1 MCNRYVTPAQA
12 EVERFWNL
20 TPRTLPN
27 PWPAQVFPRAPG
39 PFLRAGANGVELLL
53 GDWGLIPPFATTR
66 VLRYSTNN
74 ARCETVAER
83 PVLRDAWRK
92 GQRCIIPA
100 ASFDEPCWETG
111 HNVWWRF
118 RRPDGAP
125 WGLAGLWSTW
135 VDRRTGEVIPSYTML
150 TINADQHPLMRRM
163 HRPNPK
169 RPPAQQDKRSV
180 IPIERA
186 DVARWLESSA
196 DDARALLRLPGA
208 EAFAAAPF
216 TPTAPRE

>member
-12 EVERFWNL
+12 EVERFWNAI
-20 TPRTLPN
+20 PRELAN

-39 PFLRAGANGVELLL
+39 PFLRAAAGGAELLL
-53 GDWGLIPPFATTR
+53 GEWGLIPPFAATR
-66 VLRYSTNN
+66 LLRYQTNN

-83 PVLRDAWRK
+83 PVFRDAWRK

-111 HNVWWRF
+111 RNVWWRF

-125 WGLAGLWSTW
+125 WGLAGLWNTW
-135 VDRRTGEVIPSYTML
+135 VDRRTGEVVPSYTML

-163 HRPNPK
+163 HRANPK
-169 RPPAQQDKRSV
+169 RPPEQQDKRSV

-186 DVARWLESSA
+186 DAEQWLA
-196 DDARALLRLPGA
+196 GGMDDARALLRLAGA
-208 EAFAAAPF
+208 EAFAAAPLVD
-216 TPTAPRE
+216 APAR